1 MNRFFDQV
9 DKGKNDWW
17 RYMAV
22 ILVFFVG
29 WQFIGVIPL
38 LVAGSA
44 MTENEAEFAAAM
56 ASMFQNIGLSKNA
69 YLTLMLLTFVIGFFF
84 LKWGIERI
92 HKRSVVTV
100 LTGRDSIDWSRISY
114 SFLLWLG
121 ISIAGIIVDYWL
133 HTDSYVV
140 NFDPSKF
147 FILLLIAI
155 SLIPI
160 QTSMEEL
167 LFRGYLMQGL
177 GKGFG
182 SAGVALFV
190 TSVSFGLMHVF
201 NPEVQI
207 LGSEVLI
214 YYIATGFLFG
224 ITTLMD
230 DGTELALGMHA
241 ANNISAALLVTVDWA
256 ALQTDALLIDTSE
269 PALGMDVLLPVFVLY
284 PIVLFVFARKY
295 QWTEW
300 KRKLLGNVEE

>member
-1 MNRFFDQV
+1 MNRFFDQLN
-9 DKGKNDWW
+9 KGENDWW
-17 RYMAV
+17 RYIAV
-22 ILVFFVG
+22 IFVFFIG
-29 WQFIGVIPL
+29 WQFVGVIPL
-38 LVAGSA
+38 LIAGSV
-44 MTENEAEFAAAM
+44 MTDSEAEFASAM
-56 ASMFQNIGLSKNA
+56 ASMFQNIGLSKNS
-69 YLTLMLLTFVIGFFF
+69 YLSLMLLTFVIGFFF
-84 LKWGIERI
+84 LKWAIEKI

-100 LTGRDSIDWSRISY
+100 LTGRSSIDWKRVSY
-114 SFLLWLG
+114 SFLLWLL
-121 ISIAGIIVDYWL
+121 ISIAGILIDYL
-133 HTDSYVV
+133 MNSESYVL

-147 FILLLIAI
+147 FILLIIAF

-167 LFRGYLMQGL
+167 LFRGYLMQGI

-182 SAGVALFV
+182 NAGVALFV

-241 ANNISAALLVTVDWA
+241 ANNIAAALLVTVDWA

-284 PIVLFVFARKY
+284 PLVLFLFARKY
-295 QWTEW
+295 QWRGW
-300 KRKLLGNVEE
+300 KEKLLGNIDE